1 MRFFGTPPT
10 TIDHRAHLCSERGT
24 DGKAVAGR
32 PDEILQ
38 QARETGKCLYIL
50 NICWCITVF
59 WWESYYLFISFPLD
73 LTEIIESLGVKAFR
87 ESTGNGNQKICDEY
101 FAAMVFC
108 LISSHSPNFKSV
120 SHNYEKQVANE
131 SNAIQLK
138 FGLALQQIIDV
149 VSPPVTSWFNCQ
161 RKLGPWSWVIRVM
174 DARWWIK
181 VTVHWFECDLGSVAS
196 NALNTSLLPS

>member
-1 MRFFGTPPT
+1 MLLAKNNFLFEIVQKGLHGPKRGPNGKKTSWFTIRTLLESWQTWHVCPFLIVLLVRFFGTPPT

-87 ESTGNGNQKICDEY
+87 ESTGNGNQKISDAY
-101 FAAMVFC
+101 FAAM
-108 LISSHSPNFKSV
+108 
-120 SHNYEKQVANE
+120 HNVH
-131 SNAIQLK
+131 
-138 FGLALQQIIDV
+138 FG
-149 VSPPVTSWFNCQ
+149 
-161 RKLGPWSWVIRVM
+161 
-174 DARWWIK
+174 
-181 VTVHWFECDLGSVAS
+181 
-196 NALNTSLLPS
+196 

>member
-1 MRFFGTPPT
+1 MCF
-10 TIDHRAHLCSERGT
+10 LW
-24 DGKAVAGR
+24 K
-32 PDEILQ
+32 
-38 QARETGKCLYIL
+38 
-50 NICWCITVF
+50 
-59 WWESYYLFISFPLD
+59 SYYLSISFLLD

-87 ESTGNGNQKICDEY
+87 ESTGNGNQKISDAY
-101 FAAMVFC
+101 FAAMVVSLFC
-108 LISSHSPNFKSV
+108 LISSHLPNFKEV
-120 SHNYEKQVANE
+120 SHNDEKQVANE

-161 RKLGPWSWVIRVM
+161 RKLGPWSWVIRVL